1 MKFEN
6 HLIAGVTITI
16 IYLVFYSRSL
26 PINEFS
32 ILKWI
37 IASLTIIIM
46 AIISDID
53 HPISR
58 PRKYFL
64 ILSFAA
70 IIVLAYFHQVLPII
84 IIAIFC
90 ISVIISDHR
99 TWTHS
104 LWFGLLISLIIA
116 VYSIPLAIFSYA
128 SYLSHL
134 ILDIKKKRKKRG

>member
-6 HLIAGVTITI
+6 HFIAGVTITVL
-16 IYLVFYSRSL
+16 YLIFYARNL
-26 PINEFS
+26 PTHEFS
-32 ILKWI
+32 ILKGL

-53 HPISR
+53 HPVSR

-64 ILSFAA
+64 ILSFAT
-70 IIVLAYFHQVLPII
+70 IIVLSYFHQVLPVIL
-84 IIAIFC
+84 IAIFC
-90 ISVIISDHR
+90 ILVIISDHR

-104 LWFGLLISLIIA
+104 LWFGLLVSLVIA
-116 VYSIPLAIFSYA
+116 VYSIPVAIFSYA